1 MKLRTDV
8 LPARGTS
15 GFWLWLLQRFS
26 GLLLLFLVL
35 LHGWFTHFALI
46 GDVQA
51 GIHEEV
57 VLYDI
62 VKGRLT
68 QTVFIILDFSLLAVV
83 LYHGLNGIRNILLEW
98 KPVAQQQLAV
108 ALSLWALGI
117 VAFFF
122 GARALLVFI
131 L

>member
-1 MKLRTDV
+1 
-8 LPARGTS
+8 
-15 GFWLWLLQRFS
+15 
-26 GLLLLFLVL
+26 LLLLFLVL